1 MTVKA
6 TQTLEERN
14 KEVIRQA
21 IQAFNDRDLDRFFSL
36 HTEDTTSHEV
46 YFPEPLGRD
55 QFRAFLEEF
64 LEAYPDAHIETQNM
78 VAQGNQVAIEN
89 VFTATF
95 LKPLKG
101 VQPTGKSFLIREGVF
116 FELKDGKIHRARIY
130 LDQKTAEEQ
139 LGLRHGEGTK
149 P

>member
-1 MTVKA
+1 
-6 TQTLEERN
+6 LEERN
-14 KEVIRQA
+14 EEIVRQA

-36 HTEDTTSHEV
+36 HTEDATSHEV
-46 YFPEPLGRD
+46 YFPEPLERNE
-55 QFRAFLEEF
+55 FRAFLEEF
-64 LEAYPDAHIETQNM
+64 LEAYPDARIETQNM

-101 VQPTGKSFLIREGVF
+101 VQPTGKSFTIREGVF

-139 LGLRHGEGTK
+139 LGLRDRGGTEA
-149 P
+149 